1 MSLTSESTVDAEK
14 FRTFALSLYACDT
27 VPAACLLLQNR
38 YNVNVNHLLFAAFV
52 GAVRRRRLSQADL
65 AAMRACAGSWHS
77 EVVEPLRA
85 LRQRL
90 KTGPAPAPTPATD
103 ELRCKVQA
111 VEIDAEL
118 VELLE
123 LGRLAATLDGPQ
135 APGDATECAAAA
147 MAVVVQSYWGGDTDG
162 EDDRALTAIATAA
175 ARQERSVT

>member
-1 MSLTSESTVDAEK
+1 MSLTSGSAVDAEK
-14 FRTFALSLYACDT
+14 FRTFALSVYECDT
-27 VPAACLLLQNR
+27 VPAACLFLQNR
-38 YNVNVNHLLFAAFV
+38 YHVNVNHLLFAAFV

-77 EVVEPLRA
+77 EVVEPLRV

-103 ELRCKVQA
+103 ELRRKVQA
-111 VEIDAEL
+111 VEIGAEL

-123 LGRLAATLDGPQ
+123 LGRLVATLDGPR

-147 MAVVVQSYWGGDTDG
+147 MAMVVQLYCGDTDG
-162 EDDRALTAIATAA
+162 EDDSALTAIATAA